1 MTSTSIKRIFI
12 PLFAA
17 SVFFGLALFLFFAL
31 APSARAVDCNVPS
44 GSYATIQAAIN
55 EPTCDT
61 IIVAAGTYTENLVI
75 GRSVI
80 INGAGSASTIIDG
93 NNTSR
98 GITIDGSGITVY
110 LNYLR
115 VTNGDATT
123 GPAVG
128 DRNGGGI
135 YVVNGATLHGTHLQ
149 VDNNLASSSTT
160 GFGGGIAVSQSS
172 AYITDTLIY
181 ANTATQRAGVLTGHG
196 RGGGLYVNNDAYL
209 SVSNSQVMSNT
220 ASYRAAA
227 DETAA
232 GGGLFIQFD
241 TEVYLNGNTWAYNV
255 ARGEN
260 SEACPLNTCAGGTDT
275 EGGGAIGADMSSGTA
290 VVNIYGDTF
299 SNNIANDVAATS
311 DNSGRGGAIAFH
323 TTQTSAHITATVRNV
338 TMYNNIAAQVAYGS
352 GEEGR
357 GGGIFARH
365 TALEIEK
372 STILDNKAAA
382 SVSNGANGYGGGV
395 YMREPEADDYLT
407 VNNSIVSS
415 NDAAGAN
422 GTGAQLYI
430 NFSSVSQN
438 PARVI
443 HSTIADYTQNPHV
456 GLYFN
461 GPTSGDT
468 LWVGNTIIANHVAG
482 INNVNATGFARAR
495 YVLFYGNGQDQLSP
509 GSTAFP
515 GNDNTTFVLGDPMFV
530 NAPNGDYHI
539 LPGSAAYNSGGNEAE
554 IILPTDIDGDPRP
567 LFTEYD
573 IGADE
578 LNYPVYLPMVIK

>member
-17 SVFFGLALFLFFAL
+17 SAFFGLALFLFFAL
-31 APSARAVDCNVPS
+31 APTARAVDCHVPS
-44 GSYATIQAAIN
+44 GSYATIQAAIS

-61 IIVAAGTYTENLVI
+61 IIVASGTFMENLSITRNVT
-75 GRSVI
+75 
-80 INGAGSASTIIDG
+80 INGAGSSTIIDG
-93 NNTSR
+93 NDASR
-98 GITIDGSGITVY
+98 GITIDGSGIVVY

-123 GPAVG
+123 GPTVG

-135 YVVNGATLHGTHLQ
+135 YVVNGATLHGSYLQ

-172 AYITDTLIY
+172 AYITDTLVY
-181 ANTATQRAGVLTGHG
+181 NNVATQRTGVFTGHG
-196 RGGGLYVNNDAYL
+196 RGGGLYVNNNAYL
-209 SVSNSQVMSNT
+209 SVSSSQIMSNT
-220 ASYRAAA
+220 ASYQAAA
-227 DETAA
+227 DEAAA
-232 GGGLFIQFD
+232 GGGLFIQAD
-241 TEVYLNGNTWAYNV
+241 TQVYLNENTWSYNV
-255 ARGEN
+255 ARGED
-260 SEACPLNTCAGGTDT
+260 SDACPLNTCAGGTDT
-275 EGGGAIGADMSSGTA
+275 EGGGAIAADMSSGTA

-299 SNNIANDVAATS
+299 SHNIANNVAATS
-311 DNSGRGGAIAFH
+311 ENSGRGGAIALH
-323 TTQTSAHITATVRNV
+323 TTQTSAHITATLRNV
-338 TMYNNIAAQVAYGS
+338 TMYNNVAAQVAYGS

-365 TALEIEK
+365 TALEIDK
-372 STILDNKAAA
+372 STILHNEAAA
-382 SVSNGANGYGGGV
+382 SFSNGANGYGGGI
-395 YMREPEADDYLT
+395 YIREPEEDDYLT
-407 VNNSIVSS
+407 VNNSVVSS

-430 NFSSVSQN
+430 NYSSASQN
-438 PARVI
+438 DAQVI
-443 HSTIADYTQNPHV
+443 HSTIADDTQNSHV

-461 GPTSGDT
+461 GPTAGDS

-482 INNVNATGFARAR
+482 IHNVNATGFARAR

-509 GSTAFP
+509 GSVAFP
-515 GNDNTTFVLGDPMFV
+515 GDDNTTFVSGNPMFV
-530 NAPNGDYHI
+530 DAANGDYHI
-539 LPGSAAYNSGGNEAE
+539 LPGSAAYNAGGNETE
-554 IILPTDIDGDPRP
+554 IILPVDIDGDPRP
-567 LFTEYD
+567 LFTQYD